1 MEREKNLNHWRKVYR
16 YMSLIQ
22 VEFSSGIET
31 EDTKRVATSIPI
43 VCFSPDVLHWRPVKA
58 VHLLSESLYFYSR
71 PSRRWIK
78 SCACMRKYEK
88 KHVFGLEIWLR
99 TEIKTLYEQVDSLNK
114 ASVKNI
120 RTETNYQDG
129 CRNTFCTSSFNP
141 NRKYYLDHAHITIY
155 FSPMI
160 RILLPLKRVML
171 CNVSCL
177 VLDQITEVSNI

>member
-1 MEREKNLNHWRKVYR
+1 
-16 YMSLIQ
+16 MSLIQ
-22 VEFSSGIET
+22 VVFSSGIET

-88 KHVFGLEIWLR
+88 TCVWFWDMVENRNK
-99 TEIKTLYEQVDSLNK
+99 DSLR
-114 ASVKNI
+114 ASGQ
-120 RTETNYQDG
+120 QDE

-160 RILLPLKRVML
+160 RILLPYKPRATGSLRHLMLK
-171 CNVSCL
+171 
-177 VLDQITEVSNI
+177 VLARHTITAPYRLNCSSLTHPNPVLNQT